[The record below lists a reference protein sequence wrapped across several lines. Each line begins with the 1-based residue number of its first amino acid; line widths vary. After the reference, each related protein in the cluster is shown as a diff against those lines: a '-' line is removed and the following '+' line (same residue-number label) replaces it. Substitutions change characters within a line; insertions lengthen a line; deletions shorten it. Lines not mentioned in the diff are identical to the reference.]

1 MNVDSILVMTAYSWL
16 CMKNEFDSML
26 LMTVNSWFCVKN
38 EFDSILLNDS
48 EQLVLCK
55 E

>member
-1 MNVDSILVMTAYSWL
+1 
-16 CMKNEFDSML
+16 MKNEFDSML

-38 EFDSILLNDS
+38 KFDSILLNDS